1 MSRENRKTSS
11 LLDGSKYIPE
21 KEIERSVEQRETNTY
36 DAFRRVDNFGKG
48 SNPDADNLDA
58 LFHGIGAISSDGRNV
73 NEYAAPIPADP
84 VNETRDN
91 QVRTDNQP
99 LQQHI
104 NGADA
109 ELVKTLEY
117 ISGKG
122 DEIGTEKMPDNA
134 MQQHYEV
141 KNDTI
146 TERSSMVEP
155 QRQPYAGKEPEVIL
169 PRQSATEWENAR
181 GVTPYEKAVAS
192 QANMPNI
199 NYVPVQPNP
208 QIQQMPQQMP
218 SQMRQQQVQP
228 QYQAS
233 ARKYE
238 EETHN
243 NNYMYSSLEK
253 PESQYRAYRKEIICV
268 HSPKG
273 GVGKSTISKELAIAL
288 AKKAPHKK
296 AYKVLL
302 VDADWEFG
310 DVATMLNVTPVPNVS
325 YWVKDMLL
333 DKEQYQ
339 RIPLYPVQDIMS
351 RYIISMKKIRP
362 DLELDILAGSG
373 NAADAAL
380 IDEEI
385 VNALLDNLLRCDY
398 DFIILDSANSLHPK
412 TVTTLMRC
420 DKMVLVETLDTTTIT
435 ETTVLLDTLRSKQF
449 DFNKLLMVLNQVPSD
464 EKKLDISV
472 SELERLLKMEMT
484 AIIPAHG
491 DVRLRNNA
499 GESLIE
505 GKDSVLTKEI
515 RKLANAV
522 APVYEEKR
530 AGLLSKIFKRK

>member
-21 KEIERSVEQRETNTY
+21 KEIERSEEQRETNTY

-73 NEYAAPIPADP
+73 NEYAAPIPA
-84 VNETRDN
+84 TRDN

-109 ELVKTLEY
+109 EPVKTPVY

-155 QRQPYAGKEPEVIL
+155 QRQQYAGKEPEVIL

-208 QIQQMPQQMP
+208 QIQQMPPQMP
-218 SQMRQQQVQP
+218 SQMRPQQVQP

-233 ARKYE
+233 ARNYE

-530 AGLLSKIFKRK
+530 VGLLSKIFKRK